1 MYSEENIIFK
11 VDEASD
17 LPIWVQLRNRIL
29 HLIRTGYF
37 KAGDQLPSVRSLAA
51 DAKINYN
58 TVTKAYRDLEL
69 NGLIVSLR
77 GRGMFVQ
84 KDIELPQTQE
94 DATDVMLETC
104 IKQYRSYGMTYKEIR
119 ERMMNKVQAFEDVSR
134 EQEERATYGSIQ

>member
-1 MYSEENIIFK
+1 MHSEENIIFK

-37 KAGDQLPSVRSLAA
+37 KGGDQLPSVRGLAA

-119 ERMMNKVQAFEDVSR
+119 ERMMDKVQAFEDISR
-134 EQEERATYGSIQ
+134 EQEERATYGSVQ